1 MAAGFYNRNVSS
13 VLREESIA
21 FRSDCVA
28 PQDRPGFVPV
38 RFREIDIFD
47 FQQTSYEL
55 RIVRVQRIELLRDG
69 PYLRKG

>member
-1 MAAGFYNRNVSS
+1 MTTGLYDRNVVS
-13 VLREESIA
+13 VLREESVT
-21 FRSDCVA
+21 FRRDCVA
-28 PQDRPGFVPV
+28 PQDWPGFVPV